1 MQSVELR
8 DYARQMLESL
18 GPKAIAEAAQ
28 KATKLEQQGKL
39 DEAET
44 WRNIEATLKQM
55 TGPHQS

>member
-1 MQSVELR
+1 MHGVDLQ

-28 KATKLEQQGKL
+28 KARALEEQGKR

-44 WRNIEATLKQM
+44 WRSIEATLKEM
-55 TGPHQS
+55 SGPHQS